1 MQIIDEFD
9 LEKRSFLKLQ
19 SDKFVF
25 DKKGKNKNSGHFGA
39 DVKIMVYFGNGTAL
53 NRTDAK
59 ITVVVPFGGDLPLG
73 TSNKN
78 LF

>member
-1 MQIIDEFD
+1 MNEFD

-25 DKKGKNKNSGHFGA
+25 EKQGKTKNPRHFGA
-39 DVKIMVYFGNGTAL
+39 DVKIMVFFGNGTAL
-53 NRTDAK
+53 NRTAAK
-59 ITVVVPFGGDLPLG
+59 IEVVVPFGGDLPLG